1 MTSRTPDDGAP
12 RLAEP
17 DAGAPQGASAAD
29 GPVAA
34 AKPAAEAADWPAASS
49 EPPAAETDVLRPAPG
64 RARWGRFVAGAL
76 VAAALLVAVVA
87 VFNLLTDPWGV
98 FGIGIFPPRV
108 NQDRSTKADLLT
120 GLKQPPELLI
130 YGSSRAW
137 TVEAARVEQATGLRT
152 FNAAVTAGR
161 PADAYVFTEVV
172 HHRWPEAKPDFLWLL
187 DVEAFLRGPVPP
199 SLLAESRFSR
209 YLPWR
214 AKAAAQLDE
223 LGWLASWRGLQA
235 SYGVWKKHP
244 TREKVRAS
252 WLKRISPDGTV
263 KTPPASE
270 AKAGPK
276 ALKEWSAAEVAQY
289 RSFLRLD
296 PEAETYVEK
305 TLQLFASWGGSGIV
319 VLTPTQPEVL
329 AAAET
334 AGWRA
339 RHAELMRLLRGLQ
352 KRYDFA
358 IVDMTSISAFGGD
371 PTGFFDATHMTLE
384 NQRMMI
390 DAALSAAGDRLK

>member
-1 MTSRTPDDGAP
+1 MTMTPPDDGKPDLAAAGAAGWESAAGEA
-12 RLAEP
+12 AEP
-17 DAGAPQGASAAD
+17 DKS
-29 GPVAA
+29 
-34 AKPAAEAADWPAASS
+34 
-49 EPPAAETDVLRPAPG
+49 PAAETDVLRPAASGAG
-64 RARWGRFVAGAL
+64 RVRWGRFVAGAL
-76 VAAALLVAVVA
+76 VAAALLVAAVT

-120 GLKQPPELLI
+120 GLQEPPELLI

-137 TVEAARVEQATGLRT
+137 TIEAARVEQATGLRT

-172 HHRWPEAKPDFLWLL
+172 HHTWPQAKPDFLWLL
-187 DVEAFLRGPVPP
+187 DVEAFQRGPLPP

-214 AKAAAQLDE
+214 ARAEAQLDE
-223 LGWLASWRGLQA
+223 LGWLASWTGLQA
-235 SYGVWKKHP
+235 SYEVWKKHP
-244 TREKVRAS
+244 TRENVRAS

-263 KTPPASE
+263 KTPPSSK

-276 ALKEWSAAEVAQY
+276 ARKKWSEAEVEQY
-289 RSFLRLD
+289 RVFARLD
-296 PEAETYVEK
+296 PEAKTYAGK
-305 TLQLFASWGGSGIV
+305 TLDLFASWGGSGVV

-329 AAAET
+329 TAAQQ
-334 AGWRA
+334 AGWRK
-339 RHAELMRLLRGLQ
+339 RHAEVLRLLESLQ
-352 KRYDFA
+352 RKYAFQ
-358 IVDMTSISAFGGD
+358 IVDMTSISSFGGS

-384 NQRMMI
+384 NQRRMI
-390 DAALSAAGDRLK
+390 DAALQETGGVFE